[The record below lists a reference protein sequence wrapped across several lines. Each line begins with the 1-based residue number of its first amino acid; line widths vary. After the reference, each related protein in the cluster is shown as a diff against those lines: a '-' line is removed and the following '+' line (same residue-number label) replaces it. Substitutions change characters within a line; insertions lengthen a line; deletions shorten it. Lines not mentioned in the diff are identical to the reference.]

1 MRAPN
6 IFINTII
13 SPACDGEPD
22 IVSAFTDIDRAFFLP
37 EPMRHMA
44 YVDKAIPIGYDQT
57 LSQPSLVA
65 YMLKEL
71 ELKDA
76 ESCLEIGAGSGFV
89 TVLLSKLVKYVY
101 AVELR
106 PELAEGAR
114 DKVRSLYISNVKIFC
129 GDGTQGNEKFAPY
142 DRIIVSAGAK
152 SIPEKL
158 ISQLKDGGI
167 MLIPLNNSL
176 IKIVKK
182 GSELIKKPLASVAF
196 VDFVGT

>member
-1 MRAPN
+1 MIPA
-6 IFINTII
+6 IFLNTVIA
-13 SPACDGEPD
+13 PACGNDTK
-22 IVSAFTDIDRAFFLP
+22 ILSAFASIDRAFFLP
-37 EPMRHMA
+37 EPMRHMS
-44 YVDKAIPIGYDQT
+44 YVDKAIPIGYAQSI
-57 LSQPSLVA
+57 SQPSLVA

-71 ELKDA
+71 NCGEV

-89 TVLLSKLVKYVY
+89 TSLLSKLVKYVY

-114 DKVRSLYISNVKIFC
+114 EKIRSLYLSNVKINC
-129 GDGTQGNEKFAPY
+129 GDGTQGWDKFAPY

-158 ISQLKDGGI
+158 TAQLKDGGI
-167 MLIPLNNSL
+167 MIIPLNNTL
-176 IKIVKK
+176 TKVEKK
-182 GSELIKKPLASVAF
+182 GGALTHKPLTAVAF

>member
-1 MRAPN
+1 MTPA
-6 IFINTII
+6 IFLNTVIYPACSGDEKII
-13 SPACDGEPD
+13 S
-22 IVSAFTDIDRAFFLP
+22 AFAQVDRALFLQ

-44 YVDKAIPIGYDQT
+44 YVDKAVPIGYEQT

-65 YMLKEL
+65 YMLKQLDCAEM
-71 ELKDA
+71 

-89 TVLLSKLVKYVY
+89 AALLSKLVKYVY

-114 DKVRSLYISNVKIFC
+114 EKIRSLYITNAKISC
-129 GDGTQGNEKFAPY
+129 GDGTKGWEKFAPY

-158 ISQLKDGGI
+158 VAQLKDGGV

-176 IKIVKK
+176 TKIEKK
-182 GSELIKKPLASVAF
+182 GGELTQKALTAVAF